1 MKTIATLAA
10 ALLMSAAAAAQ
21 SGIDAAL
28 KAVEA
33 NNSEIKAARAL
44 LDAKTMEARAANLP
58 GATSVAYERMFGT
71 GHGEDK
77 TGKLTVTQEIE
88 FPSVYAARGRA
99 NKSRREVYRMEYEET
114 RRDILLRAKEL
125 CIDIIRL
132 HHQDS
137 LIRERMANIAALD
150 EIGDK
155 RYANGDITAID
166 LNKIKMQAMEARAA
180 LTVNAN
186 EMRRATSAL
195 AALNGGTMPDLA
207 TASSWLTQP
216 PTAIA
221 AATDEAIAADASLAR
236 TLAAHQT
243 AAAEV
248 RTERNKWLPSIEL
261 SYIREQTFNA
271 ANNGIEVGISIP
283 LMSNARTVK
292 AARAS
297 RAYAAWQAEATR
309 AAVTEDIGRAS
320 DEAASLMRTLDSYDV
335 TLVQDN
341 LAMLHRA
348 LDAGQISTIDYFTE
362 ANQLYAMLETYCTLR
377 ADYEKAVARL
387 HKHRL

>member
-44 LDAKTMEARAANLP
+44 LDAQTMEARAANLP

-99 NKSRREVYRMEYEET
+99 NKSRREAYRMEYEET

-125 CIDIIRL
+125 CIDI
-132 HHQDS
+132 
-137 LIRERMANIAALD
+137 
-150 EIGDK
+150 
-155 RYANGDITAID
+155 
-166 LNKIKMQAMEARAA
+166 
-180 LTVNAN
+180 NAN

-207 TASSWLTQP
+207 TAASWLTQP
-216 PTAIA
+216 PTAID

-243 AAAEV
+243 AVAEV

-341 LAMLHRA
+341 LAMLRRA